1 MKLTIAEICE
11 LVGGT
16 PSGDPGLEVNGL
28 APAESAG
35 PGDLTFAES
44 REYLELALQSRAAA
58 VLTNRELQV
67 RSTEKVVIRVSNPR
81 VAFARLMERFY
92 PEPLPAP
99 GIHPTAV
106 VDPTAQVDPAAY
118 VGPYCVIGAGTWVG
132 AGAVLFAHVWVGENS
147 RIGEQTR
154 IFPNVSIYPGTRI
167 GRRVRIH
174 SGAVIGSDGFGYVF
188 DNGMHRKIPQVG
200 WVEIGDDVEIGA
212 NVTIDR
218 GALGPTVIGAG
229 TKIDNLVQ
237 IAHNVRVGEHCLIV
251 AQVGIAGSTR
261 IGDYT
266 TLAGQVG
273 VAGHLSIGSRV
284 IVGAQS
290 GVHQD
295 IPDGQ
300 RVLGTPAV
308 PDKQAKR
315 QIIAI
320 QRLPEL
326 LRRVSRIEQ
335 QLGIG
340 GAEPQQG
347 SPGSPGAPPG

>member
-1 MKLTIAEICE
+1 MKLTIAQICE

-16 PSGDPGLEVNGL
+16 ASGDPTLEVSGL
-28 APAESAG
+28 APAETAG

-44 REYLELALQSRAAA
+44 REYLDLALRSRAAA
-58 VLTNRELQV
+58 VLTSHGLAVQ
-67 RSTEKVVIRVSNPR
+67 SGQKVIIRVSNPR
-81 VAFARLMERFY
+81 VAFARLMERFH
-92 PEPLPAP
+92 PEPIPAP
-99 GIHPTAV
+99 GIHSTAV

-118 VGPYCVIGAGTWVG
+118 VGPYCVIGAGAWVG

-154 IFPNVSIYPGTRI
+154 IFPNVSIYPGTRV

-174 SGAVIGSDGFGYVF
+174 SGTVIGSDGFGYVF
-188 DNGMHRKIPQVG
+188 DNGVHRKIPQVG

-273 VAGHLSIGSRV
+273 IAGHLSIGSRV

-300 RVLGTPAV
+300 HVLGSPAV

-315 QIIAI
+315 QMIAI

-335 QLGIG
+335 QLGLG
-340 GAEPQQG
+340 GAVPRQHD
-347 SPGSPGAPPG
+347 PGSSGAPAG